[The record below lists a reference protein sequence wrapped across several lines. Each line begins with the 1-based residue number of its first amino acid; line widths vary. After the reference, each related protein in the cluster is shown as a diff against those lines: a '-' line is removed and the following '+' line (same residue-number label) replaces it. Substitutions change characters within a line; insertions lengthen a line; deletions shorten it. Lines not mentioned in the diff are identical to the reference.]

1 MPERPSSDYNS
12 TQLELYAV
20 CRIGLASYR
29 ENIADFTGFKAKYDA
44 AFGNDFE
51 AEINAA
57 AALPSF
63 QARDEASETAAI
75 NLGKKGKESTDK
87 WQDLKRYITSTTG
100 WEDLQKPKLEAAGS
114 TLYEKAANNNW
125 EILKGLMETANNF
138 ITNNTAELSADGNMP
153 ATFPDQFD
161 TLKQDYEALYDIFT
175 DKTQD
180 QEQETDEKII
190 ENNKINAKLSDFF
203 GDGQAIYRDDP
214 SMADRFTFD
223 QVLKIVRGSKGKTKR
238 IKIAPASREFV
249 DRVVKNS
256 KITNTG
262 QTTLFVDKDNVETQT
277 PAAVQVASESSIP
290 VPGNSKEITIFNND
304 TENEGEFTVRVTVD

>member
-1 MPERPSSDYNS
+1 MAERPSSDYNS

-20 CRIGLASYR
+20 LRIGLASYR

-44 AFGNDFE
+44 TFGNDFE
-51 AEINAA
+51 TEINAA

-63 QARDEASETAAI
+63 QARDEASETANI
-75 NLGKKGKESTDK
+75 LLSKKATECGSK
-87 WQDLKRYITSTTG
+87 WQDLKRYIADVDD
-100 WEDLQKPKLEAAGS
+100 WADLQKPKLEAAGS
-114 TLYEKAANNNW
+114 TLYDQATHGNW
-125 EILKGLMETANNF
+125 EVMNGLMETANNF

-153 ATFPDQFD
+153 AAFPAQFD
-161 TLKQDYEALYDIFT
+161 TLKQDYEALYDNFT

-180 QEQETDEKII
+180 QEEETDEKII
-190 ENNKINAKLSDFF
+190 ENNRLFRKLMDMFL
-203 GDGQAIYRDDP
+203 DGQAIYRSNP
-214 SMADRFTFD
+214 VLKERFTFD

-238 IKIAPASREFV
+238 IKIAPSGKEFV

-277 PAAVQVASESSIP
+277 PAAVQVAPESSIP